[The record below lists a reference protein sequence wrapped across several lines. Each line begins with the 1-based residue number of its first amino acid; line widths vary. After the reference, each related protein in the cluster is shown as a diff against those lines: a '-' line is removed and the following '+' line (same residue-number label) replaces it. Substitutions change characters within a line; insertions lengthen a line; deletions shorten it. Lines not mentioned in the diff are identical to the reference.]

1 MVDDKELC
9 KCNSCSR
16 ESLTASPLNACSED
30 SAPSRRDFLKKAGTG
45 LTAGIGA
52 LFLPSTSA
60 FDLNDAN
67 LQSKEIFKNKAVING
82 KASVMTILHTAD
94 IHGQL
99 LTHDEF
105 FIENGKPTYKKRGG
119 YATLKTMINEL
130 RSQNPGNTMLIDGGD
145 CLQGSGVAAL
155 SKGKAIVPLMNNLA
169 YDLILPGNWEVIYGK
184 AMMMEDMLGYY
195 APKVCANMF
204 HKDNENVIGDLIF
217 PPYFIKVVG
226 GIKVGFIGYNDPLT
240 PNRQP
245 PAYSNG
251 IAFTHPEQN
260 VVKYIERLR
269 KHEKCDLVIL
279 LTHMG
284 LAQQVGLADAA
295 IIKGVDYV
303 LGADTH
309 ERVRQ
314 PLQRKFAKV
323 TEAGAFGS
331 FVAKLDIALEG
342 GIIKEQSYQLLDVD
356 PDRYEEDVVMKS
368 LVEKTIEPYK
378 KKIDRVIGST
388 KTPLVRYYVIETPM
402 DNFITDA
409 IMWKFNPDIALSNGF
424 RFCPPLVPDPKT
436 GLAEITVDF
445 LWNMIP
451 DDSEAKQ
458 GTITGKQLWDYM
470 ETELH
475 NAFAKD
481 PAKRFGGWVVRFK
494 GMEVNFT
501 INQREGERINWI
513 NVNGKPADLKK
524 KYTIVACERDGD
536 PDTTICRADNVAH
549 PKRLGI
555 TLHKLI
561 EEYLAI
567 HSPISPK
574 LEGRATATDAPST
587 LLTQLPG
594 IGYEFR

>member
-1 MVDDKELC
+1 MHTKDC
-9 KCNSCSR
+9 KCTSQGTEILTIFQTSSC
-16 ESLTASPLNACSED
+16 PND
-30 SAPSRRDFLKKAGTG
+30 SATSRRDFLKNASTG
-45 LTAGIGA
+45 LTVGIGS
-52 LFLPSTSA
+52 LFLPLSTSA
-60 FDLNDAN
+60 SNFNDAS
-67 LQSKEIFKNKAVING
+67 LQSKEIFRNKAVANG

-105 FIENGKPTYKKRGG
+105 FIEEGKPIYKKRGG
-119 YATLKTMINEL
+119 YATLKTMVNEL
-130 RSQNPGNTMLIDGGD
+130 RSQNPNNTILVDGGD
-145 CLQGSGVAAL
+145 CFQGSGVAAL
-155 SKGKAIVPLMNNLA
+155 SKGKAIVPLMNDLA

-184 AMMMEDMLGYY
+184 AMMMEDMFGYN
-195 APKVCANMF
+195 APKVCANMY
-204 HKDNENVIGDLIF
+204 HKDNKNIVGDLIF
-217 PPYFIKVVG
+217 PPYYIKVVG

-240 PNRQP
+240 ANRQS
-245 PAYSNG
+245 PAYSDG
-251 IAFTHPEQN
+251 IAFTHPETN
-260 VVKYIERLR
+260 VAKYIEKLR

-284 LAQQVGLADAA
+284 LAQQVGLADSPM
-295 IIKGVDYV
+295 IKGVDYI

-314 PLQRKFAKV
+314 PLLRKFAKV
-323 TEAGAFGS
+323 TEPGAFGS
-331 FVAKLDIALEG
+331 FVAKLDIAMED

-356 PDRYEEDVVMKS
+356 PDRYKEDEVMKA
-368 LVEKTIEPYK
+368 LVEKAREPYK
-378 KKIDRVIGST
+378 GKIDRVIGTT
-388 KTPLVRYYVIETPM
+388 KTPLIRYYIIETPM
-402 DNFITDA
+402 DNFLTDA
-409 IMWKFNPDIALSNGF
+409 IMWKFRPDIALSNGF

-445 LWNMIP
+445 LWSMIP
-451 DDSEAKQ
+451 EDSEAKQ

-501 INQREGERINWI
+501 INNEKGKRLNWI
-513 NVNGKPADLKK
+513 NVKGKPVDLGKT
-524 KYTIVACERDGD
+524 YTIVACERDGD
-536 PDTTICRADNVAH
+536 PDTTICRIDNVAQ

-555 TLHKLI
+555 TLHKVI

-587 LLTQLPG
+587 LLTQLAG